1 MKAVVCTGYGPPDVL
16 ELQQVEKPVPK
27 DHEVLIKVHA
37 TTVHRGDVRI
47 RSFDVPRGQ
56 RFMARLVLGFT
67 RPKNPILGME
77 LAGEV
82 ESVGKDV
89 TLFKPGDD
97 VFAFTGW
104 GLGAYAEY
112 VCLPEKPRK
121 SATKDGMLATKPAN
135 MTFEEAAAGAATGG
149 VTALRVLRKANIES
163 GQKVLIYGASGSVGT
178 YAVQLAKSFG
188 ADVTGVCSTANLE
201 MVRSLGADRVIDYTQ
216 QDFTEGDETYDVVFD
231 AVDKLSSSRAKR
243 PLRKTGVYL
252 NVNKDSGS
260 GGGSPEDLV
269 FLKELIETGKVR
281 TVIDR
286 RYPLEEIVE
295 AHTYVEK
302 GHKKGHVVVTVPDYW
317 WGGRGGGAPRR
328 RGERRRRGGSFSR
341 RSKKKK

>member
-1 MKAVVCTGYGPPDVL
+1 MRAAVCTAYGPPEVLQLRDV
-16 ELQQVEKPVPK
+16 EMPVPG

-37 TTVHRGDVRI
+37 TTAHRGDVRI

-56 RFMARLVLGFT
+56 RLMARLVLGFT

-89 TLFKPGDD
+89 TLFKPGDE
-97 VFAFTGW
+97 VFGFTGW

-112 VCLPEKPRK
+112 VSLPERPRK
-121 SATKDGMLATKPAN
+121 SVTKDGMLATKPAN
-135 MTFEEAAAGAATGG
+135 MSFEEAAAGVATGAA
-149 VTALRVLRKANIES
+149 TALRILRKANIKR

-201 MVRSLGADRVIDYTQ
+201 VVRSLGADRVIDYTQ
-216 QDFTEGDETYDVVFD
+216 QDFTESDEVYDVVLD
-231 AVDKLSSSRAKR
+231 AVDKLPPSRAKR
-243 PLRKTGVYL
+243 ALGKAGVYL
-252 NVNKDSGS
+252 NVNRDSGS

-269 FLKELIETGKVR
+269 FLTDLIETGKVR

-286 RYPLEEIVE
+286 CYPLEEIVE
-295 AHTYVEK
+295 AHRYVEQ
-302 GHKKGHVVVTVPDYW
+302 GHKKGHVVVTV
-317 WGGRGGGAPRR
+317 A
-328 RGERRRRGGSFSR
+328 
-341 RSKKKK
+341 

>member
-1 MKAVVCTGYGPPDVL
+1 MKAVVCTGYGPADVL

-27 DHEVLIKVHA
+27 DHEVLIKVYA

-82 ESVGKDV
+82 EAVGRDV
-89 TLFKPGDD
+89 TLFKRGDE

-121 SATKDGMLATKPAN
+121 SAAKEGMLAKKPAN
-135 MTFEEAAAGAATGG
+135 MTFEEAAAGVATGG

-163 GQKVLIYGASGSVGT
+163 GQKVLIYGASGSIGT

-201 MVRSLGADRVIDYTQ
+201 LVRSLGADRVIDYTQ

-231 AVDKLSSSRAKR
+231 AVDKLSSARAKR
-243 PLRKTGVYL
+243 PLKETGVYL

-295 AHTYVEK
+295 AHMYVEK
-302 GHKKGHVVVTVPDYW
+302 GHKKGHVVVTV
-317 WGGRGGGAPRR
+317 APQPNILGTMDQGNRTKADADSAEKR
-328 RGERRRRGGSFSR
+328 ELQPA
-341 RSKKKK
+341 KI

>member
-1 MKAVVCTGYGPPDVL
+1 MKAVMCTGYGPPDVL
-16 ELQQVEKPVPK
+16 ELRQAEKPVPK
-27 DHEVLIKVHA
+27 DHEVLIKVCA
-37 TTVHRGDVRI
+37 TTAHRGDVRI

-77 LAGEV
+77 LAGVV

-89 TLFKPGDD
+89 TLFKPGDE
-97 VFAFTGW
+97 VFGFTGW

-112 VCLPEKPRK
+112 VCLRERPRR
-121 SATKDGMLATKPAN
+121 SVTKDGMLATKPAT
-135 MTFEEAAAGAATGG
+135 MTFEEAAAGVATGG
-149 VTALRVLRKANIES
+149 VTALGVLSKAHIQS

-188 ADVTGVCSTANLE
+188 AHVTGVCSTANLE
-201 MVRSLGADRVIDYTQ
+201 LVRSLGADRVIDYTL
-216 QDFTEGDETYDVVFD
+216 QDFTAGDETYDVVFD
-231 AVDKLSSSRAKR
+231 AVDKLSPSRARR
-243 PLRKTGVYL
+243 PLSKTGVYL
-252 NVNKDSGS
+252 NVNKDSRS
-260 GGGSPEDLV
+260 KGGSPEDLA
-269 FLKELIETGKVR
+269 FLKDLIETGKVR

-302 GHKKGHVVVTVPDYW
+302 GHKKGHVVVTV
-317 WGGRGGGAPRR
+317 A
-328 RGERRRRGGSFSR
+328 
-341 RSKKKK
+341 

>member
-1 MKAVVCTGYGPPDVL
+1 MGYGPPDVL
-16 ELQQVEKPVPK
+16 KLRQVEKPVPK
-27 DHEVLIKVHA
+27 DHEALIKVHA
-37 TTVHRGDVRI
+37 TTAHRGDVRI

-67 RPKNPILGME
+67 RPKNPIIGME

-82 ESVGKDV
+82 EAVGKDV
-89 TLFKPGDD
+89 TLFRPGDE

-112 VCLPEKPRK
+112 ICLPEKPRK
-121 SATKDGMLATKPAN
+121 SATKEGMLATKPAN
-135 MTFEEAAAGAATGG
+135 MTFEEAAAGVATGG
-149 VTALRVLRKANIES
+149 VTALRILRKANIQS

-188 ADVTGVCSTANLE
+188 ADVTGVCSTANLDL
-201 MVRSLGADRVIDYTQ
+201 VRSLGADRVIDYTQ
-216 QDFTEGDETYDVVFD
+216 QDFTESDETYDVVFD
-231 AVDKLSSSRAKR
+231 AVGKLSSSRAKR
-243 PLRKTGVYL
+243 PLKKTGVYL

-295 AHTYVEK
+295 AHAYVEK
-302 GHKKGHVVVTVPDYW
+302 GHKKGHVVVTMV
-317 WGGRGGGAPRR
+317 
-328 RGERRRRGGSFSR
+328 
-341 RSKKKK
+341 

>member
-1 MKAVVCTGYGPPDVL
+1 MRAAICTAYGPPDVL
-16 ELQQVEKPVPK
+16 QLRDVAKPVPG

-56 RFMARLVLGFT
+56 RFMARVVLGFT

-89 TLFKPGDD
+89 TLFKRGDD

-112 VCLPEKPRK
+112 VCLPERPKK
-121 SATKDGMLATKPAN
+121 SVAKEGMLATKPAN
-135 MTFEEAAAGAATGG
+135 MTFEEAAAGTATGG

-188 ADVTGVCSTANLE
+188 ADVTGVCSTANLV
-201 MVRSLGADRVIDYTQ
+201 MVKSLGADRVIDYTK
-216 QDFTEGDETYDVVFD
+216 QDFTEGDEVYDVVFD
-231 AVDKLSSSRAKR
+231 AVDKLSPSRAKR
-243 PLRKTGVYL
+243 ALGKAGVYL
-252 NVNKDSGS
+252 SVNRDSGS
-260 GGGSPEDLV
+260 GGGSPEGLV

-281 TVIDR
+281 AVIDR

-295 AHTYVEK
+295 AHMYVEK
-302 GHKKGHVVVTVPDYW
+302 GHKKGHVVVTV
-317 WGGRGGGAPRR
+317 A
-328 RGERRRRGGSFSR
+328 
-341 RSKKKK
+341 

>member
-1 MKAVVCTGYGPPDVL
+1 MRAVVCTGYGPPGVL
-16 ELQQVEKPVPK
+16 EFQQVDKPVPE

-77 LAGEV
+77 LAGRI

-89 TLFKPGDD
+89 TLFKPGD
-97 VFAFTGW
+97 
-104 GLGAYAEY
+104 
-112 VCLPEKPRK
+112 
-121 SATKDGMLATKPAN
+121 
-135 MTFEEAAAGAATGG
+135 
-149 VTALRVLRKANIES
+149 
-163 GQKVLIYGASGSVGT
+163 
-178 YAVQLAKSFG
+178 
-188 ADVTGVCSTANLE
+188 
-201 MVRSLGADRVIDYTQ
+201 DRVIDYTQ

-231 AVDKLSSSRAKR
+231 AVGKLPPSRAKR
-243 PLRKTGVYL
+243 SLGQKGVYL

-269 FLKELIETGKVR
+269 FLKELIEAGKVR
-281 TVIDR
+281 AVIDR

-295 AHTYVEK
+295 AHTIRREGAQEGTRGRYRGVALHERSDS
-302 GHKKGHVVVTVPDYW
+302 GTSSFGLSAHPRSAVSLLRLAQRIPDL
-317 WGGRGGGAPRR
+317 G
-328 RGERRRRGGSFSR
+328 
-341 RSKKKK
+341 

>member
-1 MKAVVCTGYGPPDVL
+1 MKAVVCTGYGPADVL

-27 DHEVLIKVHA
+27 DHEVLIKVYA

-89 TLFKPGDD
+89 TLFKRGDD

-112 VCLPEKPRK
+112 VCLPEKPKK
-121 SATKDGMLATKPAN
+121 SAAKDGMLAMKPAN
-135 MTFEEAAAGAATGG
+135 MTFEEAAAGVATGG
-149 VTALRVLRKANIES
+149 VTALGVLRKANIES

-231 AVDKLSSSRAKR
+231 AVDKLSSARAKR
-243 PLRKTGVYL
+243 SLKETGVYL

-269 FLKELIETGKVR
+269 FLKELIETGKVQ

-295 AHTYVEK
+295 AHKYVEK
-302 GHKKGHVVVTVPDYW
+302 GHKKGHVVVTV
-317 WGGRGGGAPRR
+317 APQPNILGMDESNRTKADAEAAEKR
-328 RGERRRRGGSFSR
+328 ELQPA
-341 RSKKKK
+341 KI

>member
-1 MKAVVCTGYGPPDVL
+1 MRAVVCKGYGPPNVL

-27 DHEVLIKVHA
+27 DHEVLIKVRA

-89 TLFKPGDD
+89 ILFKPGDN

-112 VCLPEKPRK
+112 VCLPEKLRK
-121 SATKDGMLATKPAN
+121 SATKEGMLAAKPVN

-163 GQKVLIYGASGSVGT
+163 GKKVLIYGASGSVGT

-188 ADVTGVCSTANLE
+188 ADVTGVCSAANLDL
-201 MVRSLGADRVIDYTQ
+201 VRSLGADRVIDYTQ
-216 QDFTEGDETYDVVFD
+216 QDFTEGGETYDVVFD
-231 AVDKLSSSRAKR
+231 AVGKLSPSQARR
-243 PLRKTGVYL
+243 PLRKTGVYF
-252 NVNKDSGS
+252 NVDRDSGS
-260 GGGSPEDLV
+260 RGWSAEDLV
-269 FLKELIETGKVR
+269 FLKKLIETGKVR
-281 TVIDR
+281 AVIDR

-302 GHKKGHVVVTVPDYW
+302 GHKKGHVVVTV
-317 WGGRGGGAPRR
+317 A
-328 RGERRRRGGSFSR
+328 
-341 RSKKKK
+341 

>member
-1 MKAVVCTGYGPPDVL
+1 
-16 ELQQVEKPVPK
+16 
-27 DHEVLIKVHA
+27 
-37 TTVHRGDVRI
+37 
-47 RSFDVPRGQ
+47 
-56 RFMARLVLGFT
+56 MARLVLGFT

-77 LAGEV
+77 LAGVV

-89 TLFKPGDD
+89 TLFKRGDD

-121 SATKDGMLATKPAN
+121 SAAKEGMLATKPAN
-135 MTFEEAAAGAATGG
+135 MTFEEAAAGAATAG
-149 VTALRVLRKANIES
+149 VTALGVLRKANIES

-178 YAVQLAKSFG
+178 YAVQLAKTFG

-243 PLRKTGVYL
+243 PLRTTGVYL
-252 NVNKDSGS
+252 NVTRDSGS
-260 GGGSPEDLV
+260 GGLSPEDLV

-286 RYPLEEIVE
+286 RYSLEEIVE

-302 GHKKGHVVVTVPDYW
+302 GHKRGNVVVAV
-317 WGGRGGGAPRR
+317 
-328 RGERRRRGGSFSR
+328 S
-341 RSKKKK
+341 